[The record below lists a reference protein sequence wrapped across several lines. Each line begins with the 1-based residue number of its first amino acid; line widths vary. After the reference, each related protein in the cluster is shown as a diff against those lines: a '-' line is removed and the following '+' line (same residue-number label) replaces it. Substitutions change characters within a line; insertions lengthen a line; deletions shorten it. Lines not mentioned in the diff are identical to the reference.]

1 MCFLTLTW
9 SESTN
14 YSRIRNTCNC
24 ISILIGINSK
34 SYDFPSINFCCL
46 ILLSVLFYIS
56 LSDVCTYKADGM
68 CCWCSC
74 GGSTLMQWIT
84 TIYKHFSVFMFR
96 LFFSTWKLLRL
107 NCEQN
112 RFDCLQFAS
121 TIIKLIEK
129 LSGYISI
136 ASCKQILGV
145 LVYGSFTSKQRCGE
159 ISEVVN
165 LNYNTTT
172 RECEGSGR
180 TK

>member
-1 MCFLTLTW
+1 MYIHPDRYQFKIIWFSLNKFLL
-9 SESTN
+9 S
-14 YSRIRNTCNC
+14 YP
-24 ISILIGINSK
+24 LIG
-34 SYDFPSINFCCL
+34 F
-46 ILLSVLFYIS
+46 ILYLTFR
-56 LSDVCTYKADGM
+56 CTYKADGM
-68 CCWCSC
+68 CCWCGC
-74 GGSTLMQWIT
+74 LTLMQWIT